1 MTLTEQTDGDGQTQ
15 TEKKPDLINMWRK
28 QKPLDYK
35 FLTSQIMVARLVIA
49 VLFAVLLFL
58 GLRQI
63 FKWRDLNAL
72 ARIEQ
77 AEDLKRK
84 EQIFVAVACVFVAC
98 YRVLFD
104 CVKTAY
110 AKIMCGRWL
119 AAQNV
124 EPAEYM
130 NGYIKS
136 WKNLNG
142 NIAANKKAI
151 KAFIECA
158 YRAENPSAN
167 TAVIGYAICL
177 SACYIAFTACI
188 GVAVTDNI
196 DEFIR
201 ASLASEKFRLQYVWL
216 IVSIV
221 VAVVQLAVQ
230 VIGTKLYNE
239 KFKAWAD
246 KNIIETD
253 WLCSKIPNMF
263 KTM

>member
-1 MTLTEQTDGDGQTQ
+1 MTLTEQTDVDGQTK

-35 FLTSQIMVARLVIA
+35 FLTSQIMVARVVIA
-49 VLFAVLLFL
+49 LFCGVLFFL
-58 GLRQI
+58 AIWQI
-63 FKWRDLNAL
+63 FKWRDLDAL
-72 ARIEQ
+72 ARLEQ

-84 EQIFVAVACVFVAC
+84 EQIFVVVACVFIAC

-110 AKIMCGRWL
+110 AKIKCGRWL

-124 EPAEYM
+124 EPTKYM

-142 NIAANKKAI
+142 NIAADKKAI

-167 TAVIGYAICL
+167 NAVIGYAICL
-177 SACYIAFTACI
+177 SLCYIAFTACI

-201 ASLASEKFRLQYVWL
+201 ASLASEKFSLRYIWL
-216 IVSIV
+216 IISIV
-221 VAVVQLAVQ
+221 VAVVQLVVQ

-239 KFKAWAD
+239 KFKVWAD
-246 KNIIETD
+246 KNIVEAD
-253 WLCSKIPNMF
+253 WLYSKIPNMF